1 MGRPGHGPCLLV
13 AMAHGHH
20 CSPDICMLCK
30 RILALI
36 ERLSWPQLDI
46 NLVLTEKWSLGVE
59 QYWNPCNQR
68 LKLQKDLELW
78 KMDFCTDLEELP
90 VLTNCRS
97 HYGLYMLM

>member
-1 MGRPGHGPCLLV
+1 
-13 AMAHGHH
+13 
-20 CSPDICMLCK
+20 MLF
-30 RILALI
+30 
-36 ERLSWPQLDI
+36 
-46 NLVLTEKWSLGVE
+46 
-59 QYWNPCNQR
+59 NQR